1 MKKVTNAELEKLQTL
16 NTEFSKT
23 RLSIGDLELSKMDLV
38 KKLMS
43 IWFSRSLEHIFL
55 WGVSAIA
62 RSNTSQLF
70 AECAPACLC
79 LILLRV

>member
-38 KKLMS
+38 KK
-43 IWFSRSLEHIFL
+43 IEVIKTQFTEI
-55 WGVSAIA
+55 
-62 RSNTSQLF
+62 
-70 AECAPACLC
+70 EKK
-79 LILLRV
+79 LIKKYGEDSVINMQTGELTNKK

>member
-38 KKLMS
+38 KK
-43 IWFSRSLEHIFL
+43 IEVIKTQFTEI
-55 WGVSAIA
+55 
-62 RSNTSQLF
+62 
-70 AECAPACLC
+70 EKK
-79 LILLRV
+79 LIKKYGEDSVINMQTGELTKKK